1 MNYNIFHEHKGAL
14 MNLHQLE
21 IFRAVA
27 ERGSVSRAA
36 EALYLSQPGVSLQIK
51 ALEKSL
57 GLPLFEK
64 HGRTL
69 RLTEAGHELLKYSER
84 IFALLDETRQVM
96 EELGGAQRGTVK
108 VAASTT
114 AGIYV
119 VPPALGV
126 FHRANPQI
134 KLTLDVVN
142 RITAQERLLNDEV
155 DLAVMGLIEHPQDLE
170 VEAFAP
176 NELVVIAAPDHPL
189 TLRRQIPLEA
199 LTGET
204 LLLREQGSGTRTDV
218 EAMFAERG
226 IEVSVMMELRSSG
239 AIKQAVAAGLG
250 VAVMPLGALELEL
263 LTGRVTVLDVVG
275 FPMMRSWSLARRPG
289 RRLSAAAE
297 ALWAFLLAYRGEV
310 VSDFSSQTKP
320 RSASKA

>member
-1 MNYNIFHEHKGAL
+1 

-36 EALYLSQPGVSLQIK
+36 EALFLSQPGVSLQIK

-57 GLPLFEK
+57 GLHLFEK

-96 EELGGAQRGTVK
+96 EELGGAKRGTVK

-189 TLRRQIPLEA
+189 TQRRQIPLEA
-199 LTGET
+199 LAGET

-218 EAMFAERG
+218 EAMLAQRG
-226 IEVSVMMELRSSG
+226 ITVSVMMELRSSG

-263 LTGRVTVLDVVG
+263 LAKRVAVLDVVG
-275 FPMMRSWSLARRPG
+275 FPVMRAWSLARRPG

-297 ALWAFLLAYRGEV
+297 ALWQFLLAYRGEV
-310 VSDFSSQTKP
+310 VSDFPAQTKP
-320 RSASKA
+320 HLPTASKA

>member
-1 MNYNIFHEHKGAL
+1 

-36 EALYLSQPGVSLQIK
+36 EALFLSQPGVSLQIK

-57 GLPLFEK
+57 GLQLFEK

-96 EELGGAQRGTVK
+96 EELGGATRGTVK

-119 VPPALGV
+119 VPPALGA

-189 TLRRQIPLEA
+189 TRQRQIPLEA
-199 LTGET
+199 LAGET

-218 EAMFAERG
+218 EAMLKERG
-226 IEVSVMMELRSSG
+226 IEVSIMMELRSSG

-263 LTGRVTVLDVVG
+263 LAKRVAVLDVAG
-275 FPMMRSWSLARRPG
+275 FPVMRSWSLARRPG

-297 ALWAFLLAYRGEV
+297 ALWRFLLAYRGEV
-310 VSDFSSQTKP
+310 ASDFPQKTKLNS

>member
-1 MNYNIFHEHKGAL
+1 

-36 EALYLSQPGVSLQIK
+36 EALFLSQPGVSLQIK

-57 GLPLFEK
+57 GLQLFEK

-96 EELGGAQRGTVK
+96 EELGGATRGTVK

-119 VPPALGV
+119 VPPALGA

-189 TLRRQIPLEA
+189 TRQRQIPLEA
-199 LTGET
+199 LAGET

-218 EAMFAERG
+218 EAMLKERG
-226 IEVSVMMELRSSG
+226 IEVSIMMELRSSG

-263 LTGRVTVLDVVG
+263 LAKRVAVLDVAG
-275 FPMMRSWSLARRPG
+275 FPVMRSWSLARRPG

-297 ALWAFLLAYRGEV
+297 ALWRFLLAYRGEV
-310 VSDFSSQTKP
+310 VSDFPHKTKLNS

>member
-1 MNYNIFHEHKGAL
+1 

-21 IFRAVA
+21 IFRAVV

-57 GLPLFEK
+57 GLSLFEK

-96 EELGGAQRGTVK
+96 EELGGATRGTVK

-119 VPPALGV
+119 VPPALGA

-170 VEAFAP
+170 VAAFAP
-176 NELVVIAAPDHPL
+176 NELVVIAAPDNPL
-189 TLRRQIPLEA
+189 TQQRQIPLEA
-199 LTGET
+199 LAGET

-218 EAMFAERG
+218 EAMLKERG
-226 IEVSVMMELRSSG
+226 IEVSIMMELRSSG

-263 LTGRVTVLDVVG
+263 LAKRVAVLDVVG
-275 FPMMRSWSLARRPG
+275 FPVMRSWSLARRPG

-297 ALWAFLLAYRGEV
+297 ALWTFLLAYRGEV
-310 VSDFSSQTKP
+310 VSELPPK
-320 RSASKA
+320 SKSHPVPTSRG

>member
-1 MNYNIFHEHKGAL
+1 

-36 EALYLSQPGVSLQIK
+36 EALFLSQPGVSLQIK

-57 GLPLFEK
+57 GLNLFEK

-96 EELGGAQRGTVK
+96 EELGGATRGTVK

-119 VPPALGV
+119 VPPALGA

-189 TLRRQIPLEA
+189 TRRRQIPLEA
-199 LTGET
+199 LAGET

-218 EAMFAERG
+218 EAMLAQRG
-226 IEVSVMMELRSSG
+226 ITVSVMMELRSSG

-263 LTGRVTVLDVVG
+263 LAQRVAVLDVVG
-275 FPMMRSWSLARRPG
+275 FPVMRSWSLARRPG

-297 ALWAFLLAYRGEV
+297 ALWRFLLAYRGEV
-310 VSDFSSQTKP
+310 VSDFPQKTGPPP
-320 RSASKA
+320 RPASKA

>member
-1 MNYNIFHEHKGAL
+1 

-27 ERGSVSRAA
+27 VCGSVSRAA
-36 EALYLSQPGVSLQIK
+36 EALFLSQPGVSLQIK

-57 GLPLFEK
+57 GLQLFEK

-69 RLTEAGHELLKYSER
+69 RLTDAGHELLKYSER

-96 EELGGAQRGTVK
+96 EELSGAQRGTVK

-119 VPPALGV
+119 VPPALGA

-189 TLRRQIPLEA
+189 TRRRQIPLEA
-199 LTGET
+199 LAGET

-218 EAMFAERG
+218 EAMLKERG
-226 IEVSVMMELRSSG
+226 IEVSIMMELRSSG

-263 LTGRVTVLDVVG
+263 LAQRVAVLDVVG
-275 FPMMRSWSLARRPG
+275 FPVMRSWSLARRPG

-297 ALWAFLLAYRGEV
+297 ALWQFLLAYRGEV
-310 VSDFSSQTKP
+310 VSDFPPQVKP
-320 RSASKA
+320 RL

>member
-1 MNYNIFHEHKGAL
+1 MNYSFFHKPKGAL

-36 EALYLSQPGVSLQIK
+36 EALFLSQPGVSLQIK

-57 GLPLFEK
+57 GLHLFEK

-96 EELGGAQRGTVK
+96 EELGGAKRGTVK

-119 VPPALGV
+119 VPPALGA
-126 FHRANPQI
+126 FHRANPQV

-170 VEAFAP
+170 VAAFAP

-189 TLRRQIPLEA
+189 TRQREIPLEA
-199 LTGET
+199 LAGET

-218 EAMFAERG
+218 EALLAQRG
-226 IEVSVMMELRSSG
+226 INVSVMMELRSSG

-263 LTGRVTVLDVVG
+263 LTRRVAVLDVVG
-275 FPMMRSWSLARRPG
+275 FPVMRSWSLARRPG

-297 ALWAFLLAYRGEV
+297 ALWRFLLAYRGEV
-310 VSDFSSQTKP
+310 VSDLPQQTKP
-320 RSASKA
+320 

>member
-1 MNYNIFHEHKGAL
+1 

-36 EALYLSQPGVSLQIK
+36 EALFLSQPGVSLQIK

-57 GLPLFEK
+57 GLNLFEK

-69 RLTEAGHELLKYSER
+69 RLTEAGQELLKYSER

-96 EELGGAQRGTVK
+96 EELGGAKRGTVK

-189 TLRRQIPLEA
+189 TRRRRIPLEA
-199 LTGET
+199 LAGET

-218 EAMFAERG
+218 EAMLAQRG
-226 IEVSVMMELRSSG
+226 ITVSVMMELRSSG

-263 LTGRVTVLDVVG
+263 LAQRVAVLDVTG
-275 FPMMRSWSLARRPG
+275 FPVMRSWSLARRPG

-297 ALWAFLLAYRGEV
+297 ALWRFLLAYRGEV
-310 VSDFSSQTKP
+310 VSELPP
-320 RSASKA
+320 RKTLPGQLPASTA

>member
-1 MNYNIFHEHKGAL
+1 

-36 EALYLSQPGVSLQIK
+36 EALFLSQPGVSLQIK

-57 GLPLFEK
+57 GLQLFEK

-96 EELGGAQRGTVK
+96 EELGGAKRGTVK

-189 TLRRQIPLEA
+189 TRQRQIPLEA
-199 LTGET
+199 LAGET

-218 EAMFAERG
+218 EAMLKERG
-226 IEVSVMMELRSSG
+226 IEVSIMMELRSSG

-263 LTGRVTVLDVVG
+263 LAKRVAVLDVAG
-275 FPMMRSWSLARRPG
+275 FPVMRSWSLARRPG

-297 ALWAFLLAYRGEV
+297 ALWRFLLAYRGEV
-310 VSDFSSQTKP
+310 ASDFPQKTKP
-320 RSASKA
+320 HSTSKA